1 MSGAAITNA
10 GGGLGGVNSARDRN
24 LKRSPGEFCTPSDPG
39 LTHQKS
45 LKAKSRRPSPAER
58 SPAIPT
64 EQSSLTGNEASER
77 LAGGPSAPAAEPGAG
92 ETENGA
98 TLLASAAVQD
108 AVQQERRRISRD
120 LHDHA
125 GQYLVGI
132 ALRLAALEQ
141 MIIAGPVA
149 SGVFAELRL
158 LLDRFSQELR
168 AISQGEHQGIPF
180 GCDLTVAL
188 GNLTD
193 QWEHETGIAVRF
205 RSELIGNRHPAA
217 DDATMEALYRIAQ
230 EALTNIAKHA
240 TNASHVSVRLAFT
253 PEFISLAV
261 EDDGPGLG
269 FGRADEGKRPLRSG
283 GITNMQERLAER
295 GGRLVICC
303 PPTGGTS
310 VVATV
315 PIDRHRYREGARPHD
330 RSDPY
335 FSRR

>member
-1 MSGAAITNA
+1 MSGAGITNA
-10 GGGLGGVNSARDRN
+10 GIGLGGVNTARDRN
-24 LKRSPGEFCTPSDPG
+24 LKRSRDEFYTPSDPG
-39 LTHQKS
+39 LTQQKS
-45 LKAKSRRPSPAER
+45 FKTKSRRPPSAER
-58 SPAIPT
+58 PPAIPT
-64 EQSSLTGNEASER
+64 KQSSLTGNEASER
-77 LAGGPSAPAAEPGAG
+77 LADGPSGPLAEPGAS
-92 ETENGA
+92 EAENGA
-98 TLLASAAVQD
+98 TLLTSAAVQD

-125 GQYLVGI
+125 GQYLVGM
-132 ALRLAALEQ
+132 ALRLTALEQ
-141 MIIAGPVA
+141 MIIGGPVT
-149 SGVFAELRL
+149 SGLFAELRL

-168 AISQGEHQGIPF
+168 AISQGEQQGIPF

-188 GNLTD
+188 GNLSD
-193 QWEHETGIAVRF
+193 QWERETGIAVRF
-205 RSELIGNRHPAA
+205 HSELNGNRHPAV

>member
-24 LKRSPGEFCTPSDPG
+24 LKRSRGEFCTTPNPG
-39 LTHQKS
+39 KIHQKS
-45 LKAKSRRPSPAER
+45 FTAKSRRPWLAER
-58 SPAIPT
+58 PPAIPT
-64 EQSSLTGNEASER
+64 EPSNLTGNEASE
-77 LAGGPSAPAAEPGAG
+77 LIADGPSVSLPALGSCEA
-92 ETENGA
+92 ENGA
-98 TLLASAAVQD
+98 TLLIAAAVQS
-108 AVQQERRRISRD
+108 AVRKERRRISRD

-125 GQYLVGI
+125 GQYLVGM

-141 MIIAGPVA
+141 TIADPA
-149 SGVFAELRL
+149 TSGAFAELRL

-168 AISQGEHQGIPF
+168 AISQGEQQGIPF
-180 GCDLTVAL
+180 GCDLAVAL
-188 GNLTD
+188 GNLSD

-205 RSELIGNRHPAA
+205 HSELIGNRRPAA

-269 FGRADEGKRPLRSG
+269 LGRADEGKRPLRSG

-303 PPTGGTS
+303 APTGGTS

>member
-10 GGGLGGVNSARDRN
+10 GGGLGGVNTARDRN
-24 LKRSPGEFCTPSDPG
+24 LKRSRDEFYTPSDLG

-45 LKAKSRRPSPAER
+45 FKAKSRRPSPTQHT
-58 SPAIPT
+58 PATPT
-64 EQSSLTGNEASER
+64 ELSSLTGNETFER
-77 LAGGPSAPAAEPGAG
+77 LADGPSGPLAELGAG
-92 ETENGA
+92 EAENGA
-98 TLLASAAVQD
+98 TLLDSTAVQD
-108 AVQQERRRISRD
+108 AIQQERRRISRD

-125 GQYLVGI
+125 GQYLVGM

-141 MIIAGPVA
+141 MMIAGPVT
-149 SGVFAELRL
+149 SGAFAELRL

-193 QWEHETGIAVRF
+193 QWERETGIVVGF
-205 RSELIGNRHPAA
+205 HSELIGNRHTA

-240 TNASHVSVRLAFT
+240 NASHVSVRLAFA

-261 EDDGPGLG
+261 EDNGPGLG
-269 FGRADEGKRPLRSG
+269 FGRVDMEKRPLRSG
-283 GITNMQERLAER
+283 GLTNMQERLAER
-295 GGRLVICC
+295 GGQLVISC

-315 PIDRHRYREGARPHD
+315 PIDRHRYREGAGLP
-330 RSDPY
+330 
-335 FSRR
+335 